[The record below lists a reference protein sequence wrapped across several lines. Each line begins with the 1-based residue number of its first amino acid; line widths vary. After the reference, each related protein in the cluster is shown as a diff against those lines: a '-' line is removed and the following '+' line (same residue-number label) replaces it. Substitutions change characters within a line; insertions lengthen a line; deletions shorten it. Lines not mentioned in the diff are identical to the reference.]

1 MAKIS
6 YNKNIDAVCIKME
19 TNENLKP
26 ISQII
31 DYDYLLIWHLK
42 CEYMYLKWV
51 YNYVH
56 SVIIR
61 SIFYF

>member
-31 DYDYLLIWHLK
+31 DYDYLLI
-42 CEYMYLKWV
+42 
-51 YNYVH
+51 
-56 SVIIR
+56 
-61 SIFYF
+61 

>member
-6 YNKNIDAVCIKME
+6 YNKNIDAVCIKLE

-31 DYDYLLIWHLK
+31 DYDYLFIWHLK
-42 CEYMYLKWV
+42 YEYMYLKWV

-56 SVIIR
+56 NVIIR